1 MATPAQVEA
10 NRANAQ
16 HSTGPLS
23 AETKAKV
30 SHNAL
35 KTGLTGRTILLPTD
49 DVAAYEALIAHINR
63 KFSPAT
69 DEEKHLT
76 QSIADT
82 EWRLLRIP
90 TLEAGTF
97 ALGRNELAAEFAN
110 ESNPQTRAAMI
121 EALVQRTYRKDLS
134 NLALQESRLRK
145 QLEKFT
151 AKLEQLQDDRHSLV
165 VDRLNKITVAM
176 SEARMRN
183 QPFDFS
189 TIGSEFSKEHLL
201 ARYEAYSKRRW
212 EGLPQFDR
220 AWRANLAAQAA

>member
-1 MATPAQVEA
+1 
-10 NRANAQ
+10 
-16 HSTGPLS
+16 
-23 AETKAKV
+23 
-30 SHNAL
+30 
-35 KTGLTGRTILLPTD
+35 
-49 DVAAYEALIAHINR
+49 
-63 KFSPAT
+63 
-69 DEEKHLT
+69 
-76 QSIADT
+76 
-82 EWRLLRIP
+82 
-90 TLEAGTF
+90 
-97 ALGRNELAAEFAN
+97 
-110 ESNPQTRAAMI
+110 MI

-134 NLALQESRLRK
+134 NLALQESRLRR

-201 ARYEAYSKRRW
+201 ARYEAFSKRRW